1 MKRRGRPAG
10 GDAPRSD
17 LILPAALAAFA
28 QHGFEGANLR
38 QIAQAAGIDVSLIA
52 HRFGSKLEL
61 WKAVV
66 DDLAAQ
72 FLRELAQLENA
83 ELPAMLA
90 QLIDLV
96 CDTPQLALFLVKE
109 VASQGERFEYFYDR
123 LIRQVH
129 DLFLPVIA
137 KADSARQID
146 PDFFFFSFTGALAVT
161 VAMRPFITRFS
172 PAAAPEAS
180 FRRELKRA
188 LLREIDAQGEVVVIK
203 HTVI

>member
-10 GDAPRSD
+10 GEAPRSD

-38 QIAQAAGIDVSLIA
+38 QIAQAAGIDVSLIS
-52 HRFGSKLEL
+52 HRFGSKLDL

-66 DDLAAQ
+66 DDLATR
-72 FLRELAQLENA
+72 FLRELAQLRDA
-83 ELPAMLA
+83 ELPAMLS

-96 CDTPQLALFLVKE
+96 CDSPQLALFLVKE

-123 LIRQVH
+123 LIRQMH

-137 KADSARQID
+137 KAGSTKID
-146 PDFFFFSFTGALAVT
+146 PDFFFFSFTGSLAVT
-161 VAMRPFITRFS
+161 VALRPFIGRFS
-172 PAAAPEAS
+172 AAANEEVS
-180 FRRELKRA
+180 FRHELKRA
-188 LLREIDAQGEVVVIK
+188 LLREIDAQGQVVVLK